1 MTHPTIITGAAGLIG
16 SAIAH
21 KFCEKGIEVIGTD
34 ILPIEKIS
42 GFQYHQID
50 SRDYEGLNALIKK
63 GVSGIIHCGGVS
75 GPMLCK
81 DRPRKLFDINVNG
94 TANILELARV
104 FKLRRV
110 IYCSSTSAYGNT
122 PLDTSLIKE
131 NYPLNAVDVYGAS
144 KAAGDVLT
152 NAYANQFELDAVALR
167 FSWVYGPKRK
177 TGCIL
182 REMILNAKNG
192 KPSVFNFGKM
202 FSRQYVHVDD
212 VVNSVFEAWNSK
224 RIPKKAYNI
233 TGGDKLSFDEIAN
246 IVCEII
252 PNANIRNLDSEFA
265 GDLIHGK
272 FDISAAELDLNY
284 KPSVDFRNGVK
295 KYASWLENHEY

>member
-104 FKLRRV
+104 FKLSRV

-122 PLDTSLIKE
+122 PLDTSLIKSLGWIHE
-131 NYPLNAVDVYGAS
+131 
-144 KAAGDVLT
+144 T
-152 NAYANQFELDAVALR
+152 NLEEGLKKSYEDFL
-167 FSWVYGPKRK
+167 KRE
-177 TGCIL
+177 T
-182 REMILNAKNG
+182 
-192 KPSVFNFGKM
+192 
-202 FSRQYVHVDD
+202 Y
-212 VVNSVFEAWNSK
+212 
-224 RIPKKAYNI
+224 
-233 TGGDKLSFDEIAN
+233 
-246 IVCEII
+246 
-252 PNANIRNLDSEFA
+252 
-265 GDLIHGK
+265 
-272 FDISAAELDLNY
+272 
-284 KPSVDFRNGVK
+284 
-295 KYASWLENHEY
+295 